1 MSVTDKE
8 KQLSNVEFVPLE
20 DSLNTSNEKKS
31 IKPTV
36 LVLCFVLAGL
46 VMSYL
51 LMAKAVIFGP
61 QPADASF
68 SVSGLSLNIGNNFL
82 LLPGERRVT
91 AKSPGYYDLDET
103 LQVDNNSNQEVIL
116 RLEPLPGRIVVTSEL
131 TELKVAINGENRGN
145 VPGTIDQVPKG
156 VQNFEFSKRRYF
168 TLNKEIDVI
177 GLDKTQNID
186 INLVPAWGYL
196 ALDSSPGGATVSID
210 GVQVGSTPLTAE
222 VLETGSDV
230 LVQLPGYQPI
240 ADMLTVKAGTSA
252 VHPRFDLQ
260 VAEGLVN
267 LSSDPSGASVTVNQV
282 YKGVTPLA
290 LSLPSNR
297 PQNLELFLEGYLKNA
312 RTLAVEPDSES
323 NLPVVLKPNLGRI
336 MLTVSPA
343 EAQVAVD
350 NQPVGE
356 GSMTLELPSKPHSIG
371 VSKEGYVTQVVD
383 ITPYPKQDSNVLVQ
397 LLTTEQAYWAARPQ
411 KITTSV
417 DSKLKLFK
425 PDAEFSLGAPR
436 RQPGRRANE
445 AERNV
450 ALYRPFYLGIK
461 EINNGQ
467 FKRWRANH
475 NSASIKNQSLD
486 LNEQPVV
493 NISWSDAA
501 LFCNWLSEQE
511 NLPQFYNFDNGV
523 LQGFNW
529 NAIGYRLPTEAEWA
543 WAARFDQDNQP
554 RLFPWNNDLYPP
566 NQSIANYADV
576 TAKSFIPFTLS
587 GYRDNYAVSAPV
599 GSFKANGKGIY
610 DMGGNVAEWVND
622 FYAVNS
628 HRGEHIV
635 DPRGPSAGSRHVIR
649 DASWAL
655 ASRSELR
662 LSYREAG
669 STKRLDVGFRVA
681 RYVDEPGKSP

>member
-8 KQLSNVEFVPLE
+8 IKLNSVDFVPLE
-20 DSLNTSNEKKS
+20 ESLNTPNEKKS
-31 IKPTV
+31 IKPAI
-36 LVLCFVLAGL
+36 LVFCFLLAGL

-51 LMAKAVIFGP
+51 LFAKTVIFIP
-61 QPADASF
+61 QPANASF
-68 SVSGLSLNIGNNFL
+68 NVSGLSFNIGNNYL
-82 LLPGERRVT
+82 LLAGERRVI
-91 AKSPGYYDLDET
+91 AKSPGYYDLDEI
-103 LQVDNNSNQEVIL
+103 LLVDSNSNQELIL
-116 RLEPLPGRIVVTSEL
+116 RLEPLPGRVVVTSNL
-131 TELKVAINGENRGN
+131 DDVKVTVNGVNRGN

-156 VQNFEFSKRRYF
+156 VQNFSFSKNRYF
-168 TLNKEIDVI
+168 TLNKEIDVV
-177 GLDKTQNID
+177 GLDKTQDID
-186 INLVPAWGYL
+186 INLLPAWGYL
-196 ALDSSPGGATVSID
+196 ALDSSPAGATVSID
-210 GVQVGSTPLTAE
+210 GVEVGSTPLTAE

-240 ADMLTVKAGTSA
+240 ADILTAKAGTSA
-252 VHPRFDLQ
+252 AHPRFDLQ

-267 LSSDPSGASVTVNQV
+267 LSSNPSGASVTINQV

-297 PQNLELFLEGYLKNA
+297 PQTLELFLEGYLKTVQ
-312 RTLAVEPDSES
+312 TLMVEPESES
-323 NLPVVLKPNLGRI
+323 NLPVILKPNLGRI

-343 EAQVAVD
+343 DAQIVVD

-356 GSMTLELPSKPHSIG
+356 GSMTLELPSKPHSIS
-371 VSKEGYVTQVVD
+371 VSKKGYVTQIVD
-383 ITPYPKQDSNVLVQ
+383 VTPYPKQDSNLLIQ

-411 KITTSV
+411 TITTSV
-417 DSKLKLFK
+417 NSKLKLFK

-450 ALYRPFYLGIK
+450 ALYRPFYLGVK
-461 EINNGQ
+461 EINNAQ
-467 FKRWRANH
+467 FKQWRANH

-486 LNEQPVV
+486 LNEQPVA

-529 NAIGYRLPTEAEWA
+529 NATGYRLPTEAEWA
-543 WAARFDQDNQP
+543 WAARFDQDNRP
-554 RLFPWNNDLYPP
+554 RLFPWNNNLYPP
-566 NQSIANYADV
+566 NQPIANYADE
-576 TAKSFIPFTLS
+576 TAKSFIPFTLG
-587 GYRDNYAVSAPV
+587 GYKDNYAVSAPV
-599 GSFKANGKGIY
+599 GSFKPNDKGIY

-622 FYAVNS
+622 FYSVNS

-662 LSYREAG
+662 FSYREAG